1 MILHQQKHPGL
12 DVEGCFG
19 CRLASIRIG
28 GNAMPTRR
36 PMVQRYDA
44 TEKQWQKDIP
54 AYRTLRAERLQP
66 RGIDGAHEL
75 MMRAET
81 REQVEGL
88 PKLHADQADI
98 LTGEKPIT
106 REAAA

>member
-1 MILHQQKHPGL
+1 MIKHQSKHPEP
-12 DVEGCFG
+12 VEGCFG
-19 CRLASIRIG
+19 CKLATINMSG
-28 GNAMPTRR
+28 TAMPTRR

-54 AYRTLRAERLQP
+54 AYRALRGNGLQP

-88 PKLHADQADI
+88 PKLHADQGEI

-106 REAAA
+106 REVAA

>member
-1 MILHQQKHPGL
+1 MILHQKKHPNL
-12 DVEGCFG
+12 DVEGCYG
-19 CRLASIRIG
+19 CKLASVRTSG
-28 GNAMPTRR
+28 TAMPTRR
-36 PMVQRYDA
+36 PMVQRYEA

-54 AYRTLRAERLQP
+54 AYRALRGNGLQP

-75 MMRAET
+75 MMRSET

-88 PKLHADQADI
+88 PKLHADQSEI

-106 REAAA
+106 REVAA